1 MNHSKMV
8 TTRRRKQK
16 AKKLLART
24 TKRAKKLENLDHKRD
39 AGNAKGAPAAAS

>member
-24 TKRAKKLENLDHKRD
+24 TKRAKKLENLERN
-39 AGNAKGAPAAAS
+39 AGTAKGAPAAAS